1 MKRLLIW
8 FLLLDAV
15 LIPLQMTG
23 VFSGHGSGG
32 PAAGINAA
40 PPDMHAPA
48 ITSVPGSV
56 SDPCE
61 IIALARS
68 LDLPQGEYLE
78 QLEVASA
85 GLGDGVK
92 TIDCPPEAAP

>member
-23 VFSGHGSGG
+23 VFSGRGPSG
-32 PAAGINAA
+32 PEPGISAA
-40 PPDMHAPA
+40 PADIRSPVS
-48 ITSVPGSV
+48 SVPSSI

-68 LDLPQGEYLE
+68 LGLSQGEYLE
-78 QLEVASA
+78 QLEIASA
-85 GLGDGVK
+85 GLGDGKK
-92 TIDCPPEAAP
+92 TIDCPPQAGP

>member
-23 VFSGHGSGG
+23 VFSGGSSDSA
-32 PAAGINAA
+32 PGISAA
-40 PPDMHAPA
+40 PTDVQLPVLTGVPA
-48 ITSVPGSV
+48 TMT
-56 SDPCE
+56 DPCE

-68 LDLPQGEYLE
+68 LGLSQGEYLE
-78 QLEVASA
+78 QLEIASA
-85 GLGDGVK
+85 GLGDGKK
-92 TIDCPPEAAP
+92 TIDCPSLTAP